1 MDLKKTGR
9 LIAKRRKEMNLT
21 QPQLSE
27 KLLVSPQAVSSW
39 ENGTRFPDL
48 SSQIMIEKVMGIN
61 PVELMSGVQMYDEKL
76 KREIAAHMSKVDE
89 KVFTGGIMKDEDGN
103 EFYMDMSKFMVVTN
117 NENGELSDKWIPYLE
132 YHNVEPHVMTEQE
145 KELKAK
151 EDAVPREPYNPGMV
165 YINYGPAIL
174 IIPKEILEA
183 IGKPKFFE
191 LCEAEDKT
199 WIGLQFVD
207 NGTFDIPDEVY
218 KGSGPQGAIHGTQG
232 MCRGLMFD
240 TSNEF
245 SKMLCRQM
253 GIRRLMDTMRIEPA
267 YSKEHNMLI
276 IDLLEAK
283 RVKPEID
290 ISYFALPT
298 MQFEMEMQELM
309 EEEAE
314 AEEGEE

>member
-9 LIAKRRKEMNLT
+9 LIAKRRNEMNLT

-27 KLLVSPQAVSSW
+27 KLLVSPQAVSAW

-61 PVELMSGVQMYDEKL
+61 PVELMSGVKMYDEKL

-103 EFYMDMSKFMVVTN
+103 ELYLDMSKFMVVTN
-117 NENGELSDKWIPYLE
+117 NENGEPSDKWIPYLE
-132 YHNVEPHVMTEQE
+132 YHNAEPHVMTERE

-151 EDAVPREPYNPGMV
+151 EDAVPREPYNPDMV
-165 YINYGPAIL
+165 YINCGPAIL
-174 IIPKEILEA
+174 IIPKEILEKV
-183 IGKPKFFE
+183 GKPKYFE
-191 LCEAEDKT
+191 LCEAEDKN
-199 WIGLQFVD
+199 WIGLQFGD
-207 NGTFDIPDEVY
+207 SGTFDIPDEVY
-218 KGSGPQGAIHGTQG
+218 EGSGPQGAIHGTQG
-232 MCRGLMFD
+232 MCRGLMFSS
-240 TSNEF
+240 SNEF
-245 SKMLCRQM
+245 SKELCRQI
-253 GIRRLMDTMRIEPA
+253 GISRQWDRMKVEPV

-290 ISYFALPT
+290 INYFALPT
-298 MQFEMEMQELM
+298 IQFEMEMQELM

-314 AEEGEE
+314 EDEE

>member
-27 KLLVSPQAVSSW
+27 KLLVSPQAVSAW

-48 SSQIMIEKVMGIN
+48 SSQVMIEKVMGIN
-61 PVELMSGVQMYDEKL
+61 PVELMSGVEMYDEKL

-103 EFYMDMSKFMVVTN
+103 EFYMDMSNFMVVMN
-117 NENGELSDKWIPYLE
+117 DENGELSGNWIPYLE
-132 YHNVEPHVMTEQE
+132 YHNAEPHVMTERE

-151 EDAVPREPYNPGMV
+151 EDAVPREPYNPDMV
-165 YINYGPAIL
+165 YINKGPAIL
-174 IIPKEILEA
+174 IIPKEILEG

-191 LCEAEDKT
+191 ICMGEDKS
-199 WIGLQFVD
+199 WIGLQFGEG
-207 NGTFDIPDEVY
+207 GTFDIPDEVY
-218 KGSGPQGAIHGTQG
+218 KGTGPQGAIHGTQG
-232 MCRGLMFD
+232 MCRGLMLD

-245 SKMLCRQM
+245 SEMLCRQM
-253 GIRRLMDTMRIEPA
+253 GISRLWDTMKVEPS
-267 YSKEHNMLI
+267 YSKELNMLV

-290 ISYFALPT
+290 VNYFALPT
-298 MQFEMEMQELM
+298 WQFEDEMLELM
-309 EEEAE
+309 EEEV
-314 AEEGEE
+314 EEDEDEE